1 MDISLSVICPV
12 YNEEK
17 TLKIFYSNLKRS
29 IDNCKKIKNYEIIF
43 INNCSSDSTLK
54 ILKEFNDKDGVK
66 VITFSRNFGYQA
78 SIRCGLEFANMDY
91 VTFIDTDGEDPP
103 EILIK
108 LIEIINSENQIVYGE
123 RVDRHENLI
132 LKNLRKLYYV
142 ICKYSSDVSMVL
154 NMSEFLIFHKKMKS
168 YLINKNTNPFL
179 RFEVANIG
187 FKTIGYKYKRSKRI
201 DGKSSYNI
209 FGIIKFA
216 LNGYLTSST
225 FPLRV
230 NSIISIITIIFCVFF
245 VIIDFNLSK
254 ITVLLLMI
262 LVLFQSLQS
271 LYLARIYRNTENR
284 PIYIIDYEN
293 SLEINNEKN

>member
-1 MDISLSVICPV
+1 MHISLSVICPV

-17 TLKIFYSNLKRS
+17 TLKIFYSNLKKT

-43 INNCSSDSTLK
+43 INNCSSDNTLE
-54 ILKEFNDKDGVK
+54 ILKEFNKKDGVK

-78 SIRCGLEFANMDY
+78 SIRCGLELSNMDY

-103 EILIK
+103 KILIK
-108 LIEIINSENQIVYGE
+108 LIELIQNENQIVYGE
-123 RVDRHENLI
+123 RVDRHENII
-132 LKNLRKLYYV
+132 LKNLRKLYYI
-142 ICKYSSDVSMVL
+142 ICKYSSDVNMVL
-154 NMSEFLIFHKKMKS
+154 YMSEFLILHKKMKK

-201 DGKSSYNI
+201 DGKSSYNF

-225 FPLRV
+225 FPLRI
-230 NSIISIITIIFCVFF
+230 NSIISMIVIILCSFF
-245 VIIDFNLSK
+245 VIIDFQIIK
-254 ITVLLLMI
+254 VAVILLI
-262 LVLFQSLQS
+262 LLVFFQSLQS
-271 LYLARIYRNTENR
+271 LYIARIYRNTENR

-293 SLEINNEKN
+293 SFNINYEKN